1 MKKLLTIGLLT
12 ATFATAMNAQPK
24 LASDN
29 IDEVLKAMTLEE
41 KAKLL
46 VGGANN
52 FFGANAVVGGEADLV
67 AGAAGTSPAIPRLG
81 IPATVL
87 TDGPAGVRI
96 NPTRKGTDKTYY
108 ATAFPIGSCL
118 ASTWNTELVSK
129 VGEAIGNE
137 TKEYRCDVILGPGMN
152 LHRNPL
158 CGRNFEYY
166 SEDPLLTGKIA
177 AAYIQ
182 GVQSQG
188 AGVSAKHFA
197 VNSQETDRTAVD
209 ERVSQRAARELY
221 LRGFEIAVRESDP
234 WTIMASY
241 NQVNGQYSMGNHDLL
256 TKILREDW
264 GYKGIVMTDWIGIRE
279 GLETISEVHAGND
292 LMEPGQPAQVEE
304 IIKGVKE
311 GKLDIADVDRNVRR
325 MLEYIVKTPSFRQ
338 YPASNNPDFKAHA
351 AITRQSAAEGIVLLK
366 NNGAL
371 PFRTEGNHNS
381 QFSARA
387 CSLSSER
394 TLNSQLIKTVALFG
408 ENSYDFLSGGT
419 GSGCVHPPYVVDMLQ
434 GLENA
439 GIKSSATLTDIYRK
453 YIDYARIKFQAER
466 HPAKWFQTEMM
477 GQQKYPEISLSP
489 IAINK
494 EVQAADAAI
503 ITIGRQAGEG
513 IDRDID
519 TEFNLIPEERALIT
533 DVCNAFHAA
542 GKPVI
547 VIINSGS
554 VIETA
559 SWSSYPDA
567 ILCAWQP
574 GMEGGNSIADLLT
587 GKVNPSGK
595 LTMTW
600 PIAATDHASTKN
612 FPGNIDDYTFQMMV
626 GNKMPV
632 PGHAYTNHEED
643 IYVGYRFFD
652 TFNKEVAYPFG
663 FGLSYTTFAFSK
675 PVVKL
680 STLRSAL
687 PLGSSKNSQL
697 STLNSQLSTLNSQLS
712 TVQVSITVKNTGA
725 VSGKEVAQVYVQA
738 PKGRLEKP
746 VQELKA
752 FAKTRELQPGES
764 QTLTMTIPVRD
775 LASFD
780 EAGSQ
785 WITEAG
791 TYTFRIGNNSRNI
804 AATAQLKIAEYTE
817 KTTNALAPQQPLK
830 LLKQ

>member
-1 MKKLLTIGLLT
+1 MKQLLISALA
-12 ATFATAMNAQPK
+12 ATTCVMTMNAQPK
-24 LASDN
+24 LTETN
-29 IDEVLKAMTLEE
+29 IDEVLQAMTLEE

-52 FFGANAVVGGEADLV
+52 FFGDQAVVGGEATLV
-67 AGAAGTSPAIPRLG
+67 AGAAGTSPEIARLG

-96 NPTRKGTDKTYY
+96 DPTRKGTDKTYY

-118 ASTWNTELVSK
+118 ASTWNTELVGK

-166 SEDPLLTGKIA
+166 SEDPLVTGKIA
-177 AAYIQ
+177 AAYIN

-197 VNSQETDRTAVD
+197 VNSQETDRTSVD

-221 LRGFEIAVRESDP
+221 LRGFEIAVRESNP

-256 TKILREDW
+256 TKILRDDW
-264 GYKGIVMTDWIGIRE
+264 GFKGIVMTDWIGIRQ
-279 GLETISEVHAGND
+279 GLTTVSEVHAGND
-292 LMEPGQPAQVEE
+292 LMEPGQPAQVRE
-304 IIKGVKE
+304 IIEGVKS

-325 MLEYIVKTPSFRQ
+325 MLEYIVKTPSFHK
-338 YPASNNPDFKAHA
+338 YPASNAPDFKAHA
-351 AITRQSAAEGIVLLK
+351 AITRQTAAEGIVLLK
-366 NNGAL
+366 NNGCL
-371 PFRTEGNHNS
+371 PWKENS
-381 QFSARA
+381 
-387 CSLSSER
+387 
-394 TLNSQLIKTVALFG
+394 IKTVALFG
-408 ENSYDFLSGGT
+408 EKSYDFLSGGT
-419 GSGCVHPPYVVDMLQ
+419 GSGCVHPPYVVDMLE
-434 GLENA
+434 GLKNA
-439 GIKSSATLTDIYRK
+439 GISSSPVLTDIYRK
-453 YIDYARIKFQAER
+453 YIAYARVKFQAER

-477 GQQKYPEISLSP
+477 GQQKYPEIGLSP

-494 EVQAADAAI
+494 EVQTADAAI

-519 TEFNLIPEERALIT
+519 TEFNLIPEERSLIV
-533 DVCNAFHAA
+533 DVCNAFHQAD
-542 GKPVI
+542 KPVI

-559 SWSSYPDA
+559 SWSGYPDA
-567 ILCAWQP
+567 IIMAWQP

-612 FPGNIDDYTFQMMV
+612 FPGNIDSYTFEMMV
-626 GNKMPV
+626 GNKMPI

-643 IYVGYRFFD
+643 IYVGYRYFD
-652 TFNKEVAYPFG
+652 TFQKNVAYPFG
-663 FGLSYTTFAFSK
+663 FGLSYTTFAYSK
-675 PVVKL
+675 PVVKV
-680 STLRSAL
+680 SD
-687 PLGSSKNSQL
+687 NVV
-697 STLNSQLSTLNSQLS
+697 
-712 TVQVSITVKNTGA
+712 TVSVTVKNTGS
-725 VSGKEVAQVYVQA
+725 VSGKEVAQVYVAA
-738 PKGRLEKP
+738 PQGQLEKP
-746 VQELKA
+746 AQELKA
-752 FAKTRELQPGES
+752 FAKTRELQPGE
-764 QTLTMTIPVRD
+764 QQVLTMQIPVRM

-785 WITEAG
+785 WLTEAG
-791 TYTFRIGNNSRNI
+791 TYTFRIGASSRDI
-804 AATAQLKIAEYTE
+804 RCTATAKVAQYTE
-817 KTTNALAPQQPLK
+817 KVSNALAPKVK
-830 LLKQ
+830 LNLMSKE

>member
-1 MKKLLTIGLLT
+1 MKKLLITSLLT
-12 ATFATAMNAQPK
+12 ATFAMTTNAQPQ
-24 LASDN
+24 LRADN

-52 FFGANAVVGGEADLV
+52 FFDTGAVVGGEADLV

-96 NPTRKGTDKTYY
+96 DPTRKGTDKTYY

-118 ASTWNTELVSK
+118 ASTWNTDLVTK

-256 TKILREDW
+256 TKILRDDW
-264 GYKGIVMTDWIGIRE
+264 GYKGIVMTDWIGIRQ
-279 GLETISEVHAGND
+279 GLPTISEVHAGND
-292 LMEPGQPAQVEE
+292 LLEPGQPAQVEE

-311 GKLDIADVDRNVRR
+311 GKLDVADVDRNVRR
-325 MLEYIVKTPSFRQ
+325 MLEYIVKTPSFHK
-338 YPASNNPDFKAHA
+338 YPASNAPDFKAHA

-366 NNGAL
+366 NNGTL
-371 PFRTEGNHNS
+371 PWNTVNS
-381 QFSARA
+381 KPS
-387 CSLSSER
+387 
-394 TLNSQLIKTVALFG
+394 TVNNKIKTVALFG

-434 GLENA
+434 GLKNA
-439 GIKSSATLTDIYRK
+439 GIQSSATLTDIYQK
-453 YIDYARIKFQAER
+453 YIAYARVKFQAER

-489 IAINK
+489 IAVNK
-494 EVQAADAAI
+494 EVEGADAAI

-513 IDRDID
+513 IDRDIE
-519 TEFNLIPEERALIT
+519 TEFNLIPEELALIK

-542 GKPVI
+542 GKPVV
-547 VIINSGS
+547 VILNSGS
-554 VIETA
+554 VVETA
-559 SWSSYPDA
+559 SWSQYPDA

-574 GMEGGNSIADLLT
+574 GMEGGNSVADLLT

-600 PIAATDHASTKN
+600 PIAATDHPSTKN
-612 FPGNIDDYTFQMMV
+612 FPGYLDAYSEDMMRSYSGSV
-626 GNKMPV
+626 A
-632 PGHAYTNHEED
+632 GHDYTNHEED
-643 IYVGYRFFD
+643 IYVGYRYFD
-652 TFNKEVAYPFG
+652 TFQRNVAYPFG
-663 FGLSYTTFAFSK
+663 FGLSYTTFQLSK
-675 PVVKL
+675 PVVK
-680 STLRSAL
+680 AK
-687 PLGSSKNSQL
+687 GKDA
-697 STLNSQLSTLNSQLS
+697 
-712 TVQVSITVKNTGA
+712 VEVSITVRNTGSVA
-725 VSGKEVAQVYVQA
+725 GKEVAQVYVQA
-738 PKGRLEKP
+738 PQGRLEKP
-746 VQELKA
+746 AQELKA

-764 QTLTMTIPVRD
+764 QTLTMTIPVRM

-785 WITEAG
+785 WLTEAG
-791 TYTFRIGNNSRNI
+791 TYTFRIGTSSRDI
-804 AATAQLKIAEYTE
+804 AATAQLKLAEYTE
-817 KTTNALAPQQPLK
+817 KTSQALAPQQKLN

>member
-1 MKKLLTIGLLT
+1 MKRIMFTGVLLLLMASTMSAQTKLR
-12 ATFATAMNAQPK
+12 A
-24 LASDN
+24 DN
-29 IDEVLKAMTLEE
+29 IDEVLKAMTIEE
-41 KAKLL
+41 KAKLM

-52 FFGANAVVGGEADLV
+52 FFGAGAVVGGEADLV
-67 AGAAGTSPAIPRLG
+67 AGAAGTTPRIERLG

-96 NPTRKGTDKTYY
+96 DPTREGTTQTYY

-166 SEDPLLTGKIA
+166 SEDPLVTGKIA
-177 AAYIQ
+177 AAYIK

-241 NQVNGQYSMGNHDLL
+241 NKVNGEFSMGNHDLL

-264 GYKGIVMTDWIGIRE
+264 GYKGIVMTDWIGIRN
-279 GLETISEVHAGND
+279 GLPTINEVHAGND
-292 LMEPGQPAQVEE
+292 LMEPGQPAQVQE
-304 IIKGVKE
+304 IIEGVKS
-311 GKLDIADVDRNVRR
+311 GKLSMEDVDRNVRR
-325 MLEYIVKTPSFRQ
+325 MLEYIVKTPSFKN
-338 YPASNNPDFKAHA
+338 YPYTNKPDFEAHA

-371 PFRTEGNHNS
+371 PWKDGK
-381 QFSARA
+381 
-387 CSLSSER
+387 
-394 TLNSQLIKTVALFG
+394 IKTIALFG

-419 GSGCVHPPYVVDMLQ
+419 GSGCVHPPYVVDMLT
-434 GLENA
+434 GLKNA
-439 GIKSSATLTDIYRK
+439 GINSSATLTDIYRK
-453 YIDYARIKFQAER
+453 YIDYARVKFQAER

-477 GQQKYPEISLSP
+477 GQQKYPEIGISP
-489 IAINK
+489 IAIDK
-494 EVQAADAAI
+494 EVASADAAI

-513 IDRDID
+513 IDRDIA
-519 TEFNLIPEERALIT
+519 TEFNLVPEEQALIK
-533 DVCNAFHAA
+533 DVCNAFHQA
-542 GKPVI
+542 GKPVV

-559 SWSSYPDA
+559 SWSGYPDA

-574 GMEGGNSIADLLT
+574 GMEGGNSVADLLT

-600 PIAATDHASTKN
+600 PLAATDHPSTKGY
-612 FPGNIDDYTFQMMV
+612 PGTMDFYTYEVTRGYV
-626 GNKMPV
+626 GQV
-632 PGHAYTNHEED
+632 AGYDYTNHDED

-652 TFNKEVAYPFG
+652 TFNREVAYPFG
-663 FGLSYTTFAFSK
+663 FGLSYTTFEFSK
-675 PVVKL
+675 PVVK
-680 STLRSAL
+680 AK
-687 PLGSSKNSQL
+687 GKDA
-697 STLNSQLSTLNSQLS
+697 
-712 TVQVSITVKNTGA
+712 VEVSITIKNTGA
-725 VSGKEVAQVYVQA
+725 VSGKEVAQIYVQA
-738 PKGRLEKP
+738 PKGKLEKP
-746 VQELKA
+746 AQELKA

-785 WITEAG
+785 WLTEAG
-791 TYTFRIGNNSRNI
+791 NYTFRIGNSSRNLPLS
-804 AATAQLKIAEYTE
+804 ASLTLKEYTE
-817 KTTNALAPQQPLK
+817 KVNNALAPKQKLN
-830 LLKQ
+830 LLKH

>member
-1 MKKLLTIGLLT
+1 MKRLLTTCLLAT
-12 ATFATAMNAQPK
+12 TFAMTTNAQPQ
-24 LASDN
+24 LRADN
-29 IDEVLKAMTLEE
+29 IDEVIKAMTLEE

-52 FFGANAVVGGEADLV
+52 FFSDNAVVGGEADLV

-96 NPTRKGTDKTYY
+96 DPTRKGTDKTYY

-118 ASTWNTELVSK
+118 ASTWNTELVNK
-129 VGEAIGNE
+129 VGQAIGNE

-197 VNSQETDRTAVD
+197 INSQETDRTAVD

-221 LRGFEIAVRESDP
+221 LRGFEIAVRESNP
-234 WTIMASY
+234 WTVMSSY
-241 NQVNGQYSMGNHDLL
+241 NQINGQYSMGNRDLL

-264 GYKGIVMTDWIGIRE
+264 GFKGIVMTDWIGIRE
-279 GLETISEVHAGND
+279 GLPTITEVQAGND
-292 LMEPGQPAQVEE
+292 LMEPGQPAQVNE
-304 IIKGVKE
+304 IIEGVKS

-325 MLEYIVKTPSFRQ
+325 MLEYIVKTPSFKK
-338 YPASNNPDFKAHA
+338 YPASNNPDFVAHA
-351 AITRQSAAEGIVLLK
+351 AITRQSANEGIVLLK
-366 NNGAL
+366 NNGTL
-371 PFRTEGNHNS
+371 PWKNGN
-381 QFSARA
+381 
-387 CSLSSER
+387 
-394 TLNSQLIKTVALFG
+394 IKTVALFG

-419 GSGCVHPPYVVDMLQ
+419 GSGCVHPPYVVDMLE
-434 GLENA
+434 GLKNA
-439 GIKSSATLTDIYRK
+439 GIKSSETLTDIYRK
-453 YIDYARIKFQAER
+453 YIEFARVKFQAER
-466 HPAKWFQTEMM
+466 HPAKWYQNEYF
-477 GQQKYPEISLSP
+477 GQQKYPEIGLDP
-489 IAINK
+489 ICVNK
-494 EVQAADAAI
+494 EVNGADAAI

-513 IDRDID
+513 VDRDIN
-519 TEFNLIPEERALIT
+519 TEFNLNAEERALIT
-533 DVCNAFHAA
+533 NVCNAFHAA

-559 SWSSYPDA
+559 SWSGYPDA

-612 FPGNIDDYTFQMMV
+612 FPGQIDDYSLQQMI
-626 GNKMPV
+626 GNKTPI

-643 IYVGYRFFD
+643 IYVGYRYFD
-652 TFNKEVAYPFG
+652 TFGRDVAYPFG

-675 PVVKL
+675 PVVK
-680 STLRSAL
+680 AK
-687 PLGSSKNSQL
+687 GKDA
-697 STLNSQLSTLNSQLS
+697 
-712 TVQVSITVKNTGA
+712 VEVSITVKNTGS
-725 VSGKEVAQVYVQA
+725 VSGKEVAQVYVKA
-738 PKGRLEKP
+738 PKGNLEKP
-746 VQELKA
+746 AQELKA
-752 FAKTRELQPGES
+752 FAKSRELKPGES
-764 QTLTMTIPVRD
+764 EVLTMTIPVRM

-780 EAGSQ
+780 EANSQ
-785 WITEAG
+785 WLTEAG
-791 TYTFRIGNNSRNI
+791 TYTFCIGNSSRNI
-804 AATAQLKIAEYTE
+804 AATATLKLGEYTE
-817 KTTNALAPQQPLK
+817 KTTNALAPQHKLN

>member
-1 MKKLLTIGLLT
+1 MTT
-12 ATFATAMNAQPK
+12 NAQPQ
-24 LASDN
+24 LRADN

-52 FFGANAVVGGEADLV
+52 FFGTGAVVGGEADLV
-67 AGAAGTSPAIPRLG
+67 AGAAGTSPAILRLG

-96 NPTRKGTDKTYY
+96 DPTRKGTDKTYY

-256 TKILREDW
+256 TKILRDDW

-325 MLEYIVKTPSFRQ
+325 MLEYIVKTPSFHQ
-338 YPASNNPDFKAHA
+338 YPASNAPDFKAHA

-366 NNGAL
+366 NNGVL

-381 QFSARA
+381 QFS
-387 CSLSSER
+387 

-434 GLENA
+434 GLENT

-453 YIDYARIKFQAER
+453 YIDYARVKFQAER
-466 HPAKWFQTEMM
+466 HPAKWFQTEYM

-489 IAINK
+489 IAIDK
-494 EVQAADAAI
+494 EVKAADAAI

-519 TEFNLIPEERALIT
+519 TEFNLIPEERSLIV

-559 SWSSYPDA
+559 SWSGYPDA

-612 FPGNIDDYTFQMMV
+612 FPGNIDDYSFQMMV
-626 GNKMPV
+626 GNKTPI

-643 IYVGYRFFD
+643 IYVGYRYFD
-652 TFNKEVAYPFG
+652 TFNREVAYPFG
-663 FGLSYTTFAFSK
+663 FGLSYTTFEMSK
-675 PVVKL
+675 PAVKAKGN
-680 STLRSAL
+680 SA
-687 PLGSSKNSQL
+687 
-697 STLNSQLSTLNSQLS
+697 
-712 TVQVSITVKNTGA
+712 VEVSVTVKNTGA
-725 VSGKEVAQVYVQA
+725 MAGKEVAQVYVTA

-746 VQELKA
+746 AQELKA

-785 WITEAG
+785 WLTEAG
-791 TYTFRIGNNSRNI
+791 TYTFRIGFSSRDI
-804 AATAQLKIAEYTE
+804 KASLPLALKEYTE
-817 KTTNALAPQQPLK
+817 KTTNALAPQQTLN

>member
-1 MKKLLTIGLLT
+1 MIKFLSTCLL
-12 ATFATAMNAQPK
+12 ATSFAMTTNAQPQ
-24 LASDN
+24 LRADN
-29 IDEVLKAMTLEE
+29 IDEVLQAMTLEE
-41 KAKLL
+41 KARLL

-52 FFGANAVVGGEADLV
+52 FFGDQAVVGGEADLV

-96 NPTRKGTDKTYY
+96 DPTRKGTDKTYY

-118 ASTWNTELVSK
+118 ASTWNTDLVSK

-197 VNSQETDRTAVD
+197 VNSQETDRTSVD

-221 LRGFEIAVRESDP
+221 LRGFEIAVRESNP

-256 TKILREDW
+256 TKILRDDW

-279 GLETISEVHAGND
+279 GLPTISEVHAGND
-292 LMEPGQPAQVEE
+292 LLEPGQPAQVNE

-311 GKLDIADVDRNVRR
+311 GKLDMADVDRNVRR
-325 MLEYIVKTPSFRQ
+325 MLEYIVKTPSFHK
-338 YPASNNPDFKAHA
+338 YPASNAPDFKAHA
-351 AITRQSAAEGIVLLK
+351 AITRQTAAEGIVLLK
-366 NNGAL
+366 NNGIL
-371 PFRTEGNHNS
+371 PWKQG
-381 QFSARA
+381 A
-387 CSLSSER
+387 
-394 TLNSQLIKTVALFG
+394 IKTVALFG
-408 ENSYDFLSGGT
+408 EKSYDFLSGGT
-419 GSGCVHPPYVVDMLQ
+419 GSGCVHPPYVVDMLE
-434 GLENA
+434 GLKNA
-439 GIKSSATLTDIYRK
+439 GIQSSATLTDIYRK
-453 YIDYARIKFQAER
+453 YIEFAKTKFQAER
-466 HPAKWFQTEMM
+466 HPAKWYQLEYF
-477 GQQKYPEISLSP
+477 GQQKYPEIAISP

-494 EVQAADAAI
+494 EVNAADAAI
-503 ITIGRQAGEG
+503 ITIARQAGEG
-513 IDRDID
+513 VDRDIA
-519 TEFNLIPEERALIT
+519 TEFNLVPEEHSLIL

-574 GMEGGNSIADLLT
+574 GMEGGNSIADLLL

-600 PIAATDHASTKN
+600 PIAATDHESTKN
-612 FPGNIDDYTFQMMV
+612 FPGQIDYYTFKDMV
-626 GNKMPV
+626 GAKKPI

-643 IYVGYRFFD
+643 IYVGYRYFD
-652 TFNKEVAYPFG
+652 TFQKNVAYPFG
-663 FGLSYTTFAFSK
+663 FGLSYTTFSFSK
-675 PVVKL
+675 PVVK
-680 STLRSAL
+680 AK
-687 PLGSSKNSQL
+687 GKDA
-697 STLNSQLSTLNSQLS
+697 
-712 TVQVSITVKNTGA
+712 VEVSITVKNTGA
-725 VSGKEVAQVYVQA
+725 TAGKEVAQVYVQA

-746 VQELKA
+746 AQELKA

-764 QTLTMTIPVRD
+764 QILTMIIPVRD

-785 WITEAG
+785 WLTEAG
-791 TYTFRIGNNSRNI
+791 TYTFRIGNSSRNI
-804 AATAQLKIAEYTE
+804 EATATLKIAEYTE
-817 KTTNALAPQQPLK
+817 KTSNALAPQQELK
-830 LLKQ
+830 LLKQK

>member
-1 MKKLLTIGLLT
+1 MKRLLTTCLLAT
-12 ATFATAMNAQPK
+12 TFAMTTNAQPQ
-24 LASDN
+24 LRADN
-29 IDEVLKAMTLEE
+29 IDEVIKAMTLEE

-52 FFGANAVVGGEADLV
+52 FFSDNAVVGGEADLV

-96 NPTRKGTDKTYY
+96 DPTRKGTDKTYY

-118 ASTWNTELVSK
+118 ASTWNTELVNK
-129 VGEAIGNE
+129 VGQAIGNE

-197 VNSQETDRTAVD
+197 INSQETDRTAVD

-221 LRGFEIAVRESDP
+221 LRGFEIAVRESNP
-234 WTIMASY
+234 WTVMSSY
-241 NQVNGQYSMGNHDLL
+241 NQINGQYSMGNRDLL

-264 GYKGIVMTDWIGIRE
+264 GFKGIVMTDWIGIRE
-279 GLETISEVHAGND
+279 GLPTITEVQAGND
-292 LMEPGQPAQVEE
+292 LMEPGQPAQVNE
-304 IIKGVKE
+304 IIEGVKS

-325 MLEYIVKTPSFRQ
+325 MLEYIVKTPSFKK
-338 YPASNNPDFKAHA
+338 YPASNNPDFVAHA
-351 AITRQSAAEGIVLLK
+351 AITRQSANEGIVLLK
-366 NNGAL
+366 NNGTL
-371 PFRTEGNHNS
+371 PWKNVN
-381 QFSARA
+381 
-387 CSLSSER
+387 
-394 TLNSQLIKTVALFG
+394 IKTVALFG

-419 GSGCVHPPYVVDMLQ
+419 GSGCVHPPYVVDMLE
-434 GLENA
+434 GLKNA
-439 GIKSSATLTDIYRK
+439 GIKSSETLTDIYRK
-453 YIDYARIKFQAER
+453 YIEFARVKFQAER
-466 HPAKWFQTEMM
+466 HPAKWYQNEYF
-477 GQQKYPEISLSP
+477 GQQKYPEIGLDP
-489 IAINK
+489 ICVNK
-494 EVQAADAAI
+494 EVNGADAAI

-513 IDRDID
+513 VDRDIN
-519 TEFNLIPEERALIT
+519 TEFNLNAEERALIT
-533 DVCNAFHAA
+533 NVCNAFHAA

-559 SWSSYPDA
+559 SWSGYPDA

-612 FPGNIDDYTFQMMV
+612 FPGQIDDYSLQQMI
-626 GNKMPV
+626 GNKTPI

-643 IYVGYRFFD
+643 IYVGYRYFD
-652 TFNKEVAYPFG
+652 TFGRDVAYPFG

-675 PVVKL
+675 PVVK
-680 STLRSAL
+680 AK
-687 PLGSSKNSQL
+687 GKDA
-697 STLNSQLSTLNSQLS
+697 
-712 TVQVSITVKNTGA
+712 VEVSITVKNTGS
-725 VSGKEVAQVYVQA
+725 VSGKEVAQVYVKA
-738 PKGRLEKP
+738 PKGNLEKP
-746 VQELKA
+746 AQELKA
-752 FAKTRELQPGES
+752 CAKSRELKPGES
-764 QTLTMTIPVRD
+764 EVLTMTIPVRM

-780 EAGSQ
+780 EANSQ
-785 WITEAG
+785 WLTEAG
-791 TYTFRIGNNSRNI
+791 TYTFCIGNSSRNI
-804 AATAQLKIAEYTE
+804 AATATLKLGEYTE
-817 KTTNALAPQQPLK
+817 KTTNALAPQHKLN

>member
-1 MKKLLTIGLLT
+1 MKNLLATCLL
-12 ATFATAMNAQPK
+12 ATTFVMTTNAQPQ
-24 LASDN
+24 LRADN

-46 VGGANN
+46 VGGANT
-52 FFGANAVVGGEADLV
+52 FFGDQAAVGGEADLV

-96 NPTRKGTDKTYY
+96 DPTRKGTDKTFY

-118 ASTWNTELVSK
+118 ASTWNTELVNQ
-129 VGEAIGNE
+129 VGQAIGNE

-166 SEDPLLTGKIA
+166 SEDPLLTGRIA
-177 AAYIQ
+177 AAYIN

-197 VNSQETDRTAVD
+197 VNSQETERTAVD
-209 ERVSQRAARELY
+209 ERLSQRAARELY
-221 LRGFEIAVRESDP
+221 LRGFEIAVRESNP

-241 NQVNGQYSMGNHDLL
+241 NKINGEFSMGNHDLL
-256 TKILREDW
+256 TKILRDDW
-264 GYKGIVMTDWIGIRE
+264 GFKGIVMTDWIGIRE
-279 GLETISEVHAGND
+279 GLPTTREVQAGND
-292 LMEPGQPAQVEE
+292 LMEPGQPAQTKEIVE
-304 IIKGVKE
+304 GVKS
-311 GKLDIADVDRNVRR
+311 GKLDIKDVDRNVRR
-325 MLEYIVKTPSFRQ
+325 MLEYIVKTPSFHK
-338 YPASNNPDFKAHA
+338 YPATNSPDFKAHS

-366 NNGAL
+366 NNGTL
-371 PFRTEGNHNS
+371 PWKGG
-381 QFSARA
+381 
-387 CSLSSER
+387 
-394 TLNSQLIKTVALFG
+394 IKTVALFG

-439 GIKSSATLTDIYRK
+439 GIKSSPVLTDIYRK
-453 YIDYARIKFQAER
+453 YIEFAKVKFQAER
-466 HPAKWFQTEMM
+466 HPAKWYQREYF
-477 GQQKYPEISLSP
+477 GQQKYPEISISP
-489 IAINK
+489 IAINN
-494 EVQAADAAI
+494 EVSTADAAI

-513 IDRDID
+513 VDRDID

-533 DVCNAFHAA
+533 DVCNAFHQA

-559 SWSSYPDA
+559 SWSGYPDA

-600 PIAATDHASTKN
+600 PIAATDHASSKN
-612 FPGNIDDYTFQMMV
+612 FPGQIDYYSFKDMV
-626 GNKMPV
+626 ANRRPIA
-632 PGHAYTNHEED
+632 GHTYTNHEED
-643 IYVGYRFFD
+643 IYVGYRYFD
-652 TFNKEVAYPFG
+652 TFQKNVAYPFG
-663 FGLSYTTFAFSK
+663 FGLSYTTFEMTK
-675 PVVKL
+675 PVVK
-680 STLRSAL
+680 AK
-687 PLGSSKNSQL
+687 GKDA
-697 STLNSQLSTLNSQLS
+697 
-712 TVQVSITVKNTGA
+712 VEVSITVKNTGSVA
-725 VSGKEVAQVYVQA
+725 GKEVAQVYVQA

-746 VQELKA
+746 VQELKG
-752 FAKTRELQPGES
+752 FAKTRSLQPGES
-764 QTLTMTIPVRD
+764 QTLTIVIPVRD

-785 WITEAG
+785 WLTEAG
-791 TYTFRIGNNSRNI
+791 TYTFRIGASSRDI
-804 AATAQLKIAEYTE
+804 QATASLKLNEYTE
-817 KTTNALAPQQPLK
+817 KTSNALAPQQK
-830 LLKQ
+830 LRLLTQ

>member
-1 MKKLLTIGLLT
+1 MKTKKLFLIGMIASMT
-12 ATFATAMNAQPK
+12 MTTVNAQPQ
-24 LASDN
+24 LRADN
-29 IDEVLKAMTLEE
+29 IDEVIKAMTLEE

-46 VGGANN
+46 VGGANT
-52 FFGANAVVGGEADLV
+52 FFGDQAAVGGEADLV

-96 NPTRKGTDKTYY
+96 DPTRKGTTKTYY

-177 AAYIQ
+177 AAYIN

-197 VNSQETDRTAVD
+197 VNSQETDRTSVD

-221 LRGFEIAVRESDP
+221 LRGFEIAVRESNP
-234 WTIMASY
+234 WTVMASY
-241 NQVNGQYSMGNHDLL
+241 NKINGEFSMGNHDLL
-256 TKILREDW
+256 TSILRDDW
-264 GYKGIVMTDWIGIRE
+264 GFKGIVMTDWIGIRQ
-279 GLETISEVHAGND
+279 GLPTIKEVQAGND
-292 LMEPGQPAQVEE
+292 LMEPGQPAQVQE
-304 IIKGVKE
+304 IIEGVKS

-325 MLEYIVKTPSFRQ
+325 MLEYIVKTPSFHK

-351 AITRQSAAEGIVLLK
+351 AITRQSAAEGIVMLK

-371 PFRTEGNHNS
+371 PWKSGDV
-381 QFSARA
+381 
-387 CSLSSER
+387 
-394 TLNSQLIKTVALFG
+394 KTVALFG

-419 GSGCVHPPYVVDMLQ
+419 GSGCVHPPYVVDMLE
-434 GLENA
+434 GLKNA
-439 GIKSSATLTDIYRK
+439 GINSSATLTDIYRK
-453 YIDYARIKFQAER
+453 YIEYARVKFQAER
-466 HPAKWFQTEMM
+466 HPAKWFQTERM
-477 GQQKYPEISLSP
+477 GQQKYPEISISP
-489 IAINK
+489 IAINN
-494 EVQAADAAI
+494 EIQAADAAI

-519 TEFNLIPEERALIT
+519 TEFNLIPEERSLIV
-533 DVCNAFHAA
+533 DVCNAFHSA

-559 SWSSYPDA
+559 SWSGYPDA

-612 FPGNIDDYTFQMMV
+612 FPGSLDDYTFKMMV
-626 GNKMPV
+626 GYNAPI
-632 PGHAYTNHEED
+632 PGHAYTNHDED

-652 TFNKEVAYPFG
+652 SFDKNVAYPFG
-663 FGLSYTTFAFSK
+663 FGLSYTTFEYSK
-675 PVVKL
+675 PAVKVN
-680 STLRSAL
+680 
-687 PLGSSKNSQL
+687 GDNI
-697 STLNSQLSTLNSQLS
+697 
-712 TVQVSITVKNTGA
+712 TVNVTVKNTGKVA
-725 VSGKEVAQVYVQA
+725 GKEIAQVYVAA
-738 PKGRLEKP
+738 PQGKIEKP
-746 VQELKA
+746 THELKG
-752 FAKTRELQPGES
+752 FAKTRELKPGES
-764 QTLTMTIPVRD
+764 QELTIQMAKRD

-780 EAGSQ
+780 EANSR
-785 WITEAG
+785 WIVEAG
-791 TYTFRIGNNSRNI
+791 QYAFEIGASSRDIKEKVN
-804 AATAQLKIAEYTE
+804 ANLTEYTE
-817 KTTNALAPQQPLK
+817 QVSNVLAPKEKLN
-830 LLKQ
+830 LLKR